1 MAIKKIKDRR
11 GVMARLSAS
20 DETSSRNYLREA
32 VLLCETH
39 LAGLPDVSKPY
50 FGGHFVWQNRV
61 HYYVAGQENGGRSR
75 LIEVFVID
83 AGENLEPLHAFQYPP
98 PLAALFPADYG
109 ILNEGEEDPAALT
122 KMVPRADSER

>member
-1 MAIKKIKDRR
+1 M
-11 GVMARLSAS
+11 
-20 DETSSRNYLREA
+20 
-32 VLLCETH
+32 
-39 LAGLPDVSKPY
+39 
-50 FGGHFVWQNRV
+50 
-61 HYYVAGQENGGRSR
+61 
-75 LIEVFVID
+75 IEVFVID